1 MDARAKFALKTTGFM
16 AGLFLTGLLLINALG
31 SFYRIGVDL
40 QQRQCLPWKWYFI
53 TAGRPAEFHRGD
65 ILVAIMKYGRMGHGF
80 DGQKITKMV
89 FALPGDAFEVKNDL
103 AYINGQQIGRKMDLI
118 EKLGKR
124 PGGFDRKA
132 IVPAGYLLLLGTE
145 PHSFDGRYWGFVPE
159 SEIVAKATPLW

>member
-1 MDARAKFALKTTGFM
+1 MDARAKFALHATGLM
-16 AGLFLTGLLLINALG
+16 SSLFLAGLLLINALG

-53 TAGRPAEFHRGD
+53 TVGRPPEIHRGD

-103 AYINGQQIGRKMDLI
+103 AYINGKPVGRKMDLI
-118 EKLGKR
+118 DKLGKQ
-124 PGGFDRKA
+124 PGSFDRKE
-132 IVPAGYLLLLGTE
+132 IVPAGHVLLLGTE
-145 PHSFDGRYWGFVPE
+145 PRSFDGRYWGFVPE
-159 SEIVAKATPLW
+159 NEIVAKATPLW